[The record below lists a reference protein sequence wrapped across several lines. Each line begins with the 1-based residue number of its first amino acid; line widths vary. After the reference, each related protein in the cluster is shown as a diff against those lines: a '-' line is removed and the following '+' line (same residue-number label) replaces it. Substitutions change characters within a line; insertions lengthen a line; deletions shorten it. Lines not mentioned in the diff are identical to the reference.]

1 VRRSSRWLWFVVAG
15 GVGFVVDAG
24 VLWLLVIS
32 GADPR
37 PARLASFAAAVIVT
51 WLINRSRTFEDRVG
65 PPSLREFGRYLTASI
80 AAAAVNLGIY
90 MGLVSFVP
98 AFAAMP
104 VLAVAISTLASMG
117 LNFWSYATIV
127 FSGRGKGEAASGT
140 RNPGRPSSGHG

>member
-15 GVGFVVDAG
+15 AVGFIVDAG
-24 VLWLLVIS
+24 ILWLLVIS
-32 GADPR
+32 GVDPR
-37 PARLASFAAAVIVT
+37 PARLASFSAAVVVT
-51 WLINRSRTFEDRVG
+51 WLINRSRTFEDRAG
-65 PPSLREFGRYLTASI
+65 APSLREFGRYLTASI

-98 AFAAMP
+98 AFAALP
-104 VLAVAISTLASMG
+104 VLAVAISTLASMS

-127 FSGRGKGEAASGT
+127 FSGREKGEAASET

>member
-1 VRRSSRWLWFVVAG
+1 MRRSSRWLWFVVAG
-15 GVGFVVDAG
+15 AIGFVVDAG
-24 VLWLLVIS
+24 LLWLLVIS
-32 GADPR
+32 SVDPR
-37 PARLASFAAAVIVT
+37 PARLASFSAAVVVT
-51 WLINRSRTFEDRVG
+51 WLINRSRTFEDRAG

-117 LNFWSYATIV
+117 LNFWSYATVV
-127 FSGRGKGEAASGT
+127 FLGRGKGEAASGT
-140 RNPGRPSSGHG
+140 RSPERPS